1 MTMQASGQTNVRD
14 NRTRK
19 NRKESI
25 ATLLFTMEFGGFKKR
40 REFVLSSMQKGSSF
54 LKTHCELTVFHVM
67 RNTSLHTEYQRE
79 DGVHSTSFGISYTSN
94 ARIFTTARDTASTNR
109 MGLYVISLMRMILQ
123 DNRTLRG
130 ERSFH
135 NNESIS
141 KHIE

>member
-54 LKTHCELTVFHVM
+54 FK
-67 RNTSLHTEYQRE
+67 N
-79 DGVHSTSFGISYTSN
+79 
-94 ARIFTTARDTASTNR
+94 
-109 MGLYVISLMRMILQ
+109 
-123 DNRTLRG
+123 TLRAD
-130 ERSFH
+130 SVPFH
-135 NNESIS
+135 AEHFAPHRVSARRWCAQHVFRNIVH
-141 KHIE
+141 K